1 MEERD
6 FKQGLL
12 AGVLIMSTILMY
24 VLLLIL
30 L

>member
-1 MEERD
+1 MEEKE

-12 AGVLIMSTILMY
+12 AGVLIMSTVLLY